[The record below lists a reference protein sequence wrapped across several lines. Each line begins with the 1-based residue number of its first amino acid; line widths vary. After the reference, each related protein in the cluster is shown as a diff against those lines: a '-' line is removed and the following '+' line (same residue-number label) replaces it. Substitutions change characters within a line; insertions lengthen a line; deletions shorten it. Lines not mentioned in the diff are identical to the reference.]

1 MIVREIDNKADETEN
16 KVYVLIVEV
25 EPGIYKFVTAGGTFA
40 PTYSTV
46 ENARGD
52 PYGLRGEGRA
62 LLDVTDRIR
71 FGTTLIVPLFGSG
84 VRNRT

>member
-1 MIVREIDNKADETEN
+1 MIVRDKIDNKADETEN
-16 KVYVLIVEV
+16 K
-25 EPGIYKFVTAGGTFA
+25 A
-40 PTYSTV
+40 V